1 MGDYIDENNRRKKY
15 KIELQEEM
23 ADTNHKIQVQE
34 EKVDSLNYI
43 IQQLEYD
50 KE

>member
-1 MGDYIDENNRRKKY
+1 MGDYIDENNRRKEY
-15 KIELQEEM
+15 KNKIQKEM
-23 ADTNHKIQVQE
+23 HETNHFIQVQE